1 MEGYY
6 LSINNQHAAGEMER
20 RTRWVGR
27 ERERDERIERERE
40 REERA
45 RPAAC
50 DVVVSSE

>member
-1 MEGYY
+1 
-6 LSINNQHAAGEMER
+6 MER

-40 REERA
+40 REREERA